1 MNDDQLKQ
9 LKNEL
14 SQTRLTKEE
23 KASMRANIMRF
34 ADEHPIAPQA
44 PAVSPYVFSSWVRVR
59 TPVMALC
66 AVLLL
71 AGGGM
76 SAAARTA
83 LPGDLL
89 YPMKVEVNE
98 RVEAALALSSEAK
111 AQVEA
116 RQAFR
121 RLDEVEQLADRGSLT
136 DETNATLRARFE
148 EKADALDKR
157 LAALDESGNPDTAAE
172 VHAKVE
178 AGLDARFNALVS
190 ISATKT
196 SATTSRPR
204 ITNIL
209 NTLFERHE
217 AARAEKEREDKQKE
231 KENKREDRKETGK
244 RESTKRAGP
253 AAGVAATTTTDIA
266 TSSRHDTSG
275 EERDRRGDEEDRGI
289 FKKLEEFLKQSD
301 NSTSTEAIA
310 GAAASVSAVVSAT
323 TEAAASVVS
332 APAPAPAPSTAA
344 PAPPSLPL
352 GL

>member
-9 LKNEL
+9 LKSEI

-23 KASMRANIMRF
+23 KALMRANITRF
-34 ADEHPIAPQA
+34 TEEHPIAPQTPSA
-44 PAVSPYVFSSWVRVR
+44 SPYVYISWVRVR
-59 TPVMALC
+59 TPVVALC
-66 AVLLL
+66 AGLLL
-71 AGGGM
+71 TGGGV
-76 SAAARTA
+76 SAAARQA

-98 RVEAALALSSEAK
+98 RVESALALSSEAK

-121 RLDEVEQLADRGSLT
+121 RLDEVERLADRGTLT
-136 DETNATLRARFE
+136 EETNATLRARFE
-148 EKADALDKR
+148 QKADALDKR
-157 LAALDESGNPDTAAE
+157 LAALDESGRADAAAE

-178 AGLDARFNALVS
+178 AGLDARFEALIS

-196 SATTSRPR
+196 PATTSRPR

-217 AARAEKEREDKQKE
+217 AARAQKEREDRQKE
-231 KENKREDRKETGK
+231 KENKQEDRKETGK
-244 RESTKRAGP
+244 RESGRRAGP
-253 AAGVAATTTTDIA
+253 AAGVAATTAADTA

-275 EERDRRGDEEDRGI
+275 EERDRRGDDEGRGI
-289 FKKLEEFLKQSD
+289 LKKLEDLLKRSE
-301 NSTSTEAIA
+301 NSTSTEA
-310 GAAASVSAVVSAT
+310 AA
-323 TEAAASVVS
+323 EAAVLAL
-332 APAPAPAPSTAA
+332 PS
-344 PAPPSLPL
+344 SPL